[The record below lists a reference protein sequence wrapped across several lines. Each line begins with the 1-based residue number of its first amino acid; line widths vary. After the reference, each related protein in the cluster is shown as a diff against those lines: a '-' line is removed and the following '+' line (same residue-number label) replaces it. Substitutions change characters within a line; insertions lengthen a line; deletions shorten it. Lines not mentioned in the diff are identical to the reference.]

1 MNNSAE
7 WLRIPLLIYSCAF
20 VAFTNICT
28 IASHKFG
35 NYVNII
41 IGIVYLNET
50 FFVIIFVSNF
60 FSFTFWNLSSAEVS
74 LRKSVS
80 DFDEDFVSK
89 EDFLLYLVAIQ
100 QKKNRFQ
107 KTIFHTKSLTM
118 IILAFRI
125 KNSGIFI
132 F

>member
-1 MNNSAE
+1 M
-7 WLRIPLLIYSCAF
+7 LIYSCAF

-50 FFVIIFVSNF
+50 FFVIILLVIF
-60 FSFTFWNLSSAEVS
+60 FPLRSEIYLQLKSHCVNQFLILMRTLSRRKTFY
-74 LRKSVS
+74 
-80 DFDEDFVSK
+80 FI
-89 EDFLLYLVAIQ
+89 LLQYNK
-100 QKKNRFQ
+100 KKNRFQ